1 MAGYSLLYLAIAALA
16 GLTMALQGSMNSM
29 LGKKIGIFESSLIA
43 HLSAAL
49 IFIILILLN
58 IRKGNIEAWRE
69 APWYLYLGGLLGVII
84 TYTVIVSIPELG
96 MGVATTAIVTAQVS
110 TACLLD
116 HLGAFGLEKVPF
128 SWLKLIGIIF
138 LAIGVRLMLVK

>member
-1 MAGYSLLYLAIAALA
+1 LLGHSLIYLAIAALA

-29 LGKKIGIFESSLIA
+29 LGKKIGILEASFIA

-58 IRKGNIEAWRE
+58 IKKGNIEAWRE

-96 MGVATTAIVTAQVS
+96 MAVATTAIVTAQVS
-110 TACLLD
+110 TACVLD
-116 HLGAFGLEKVPF
+116 YLGAFGMEKVPF
-128 SWLKLIGIIF
+128 SWLKLVGIVF
-138 LAIGVRLMLVK
+138 LALGVRLMLVK

>member
-1 MAGYSLLYLAIAALA
+1 
-16 GLTMALQGSMNSM
+16 
-29 LGKKIGIFESSLIA
+29 
-43 HLSAAL
+43 
-49 IFIILILLN
+49 
-58 IRKGNIEAWRE
+58 
-69 APWYLYLGGLLGVII
+69 YLYLGGLLGVII
-84 TYTVIVSIPELG
+84 TYTVIISIPELG